1 LAAGLW
7 GLDLAFTQDLKG
19 GLPQALGPLLY
30 GDWLFVLLAVGF
42 LLMAATVVAVA
53 LVEPGKA
60 SRAKEAEK
68 REEVAR

>member
-1 LAAGLW
+1 
-7 GLDLAFTQDLKG
+7 
-19 GLPQALGPLLY
+19 
-30 GDWLFVLLAVGF
+30 
-42 LLMAATVVAVA
+42 VVAVA